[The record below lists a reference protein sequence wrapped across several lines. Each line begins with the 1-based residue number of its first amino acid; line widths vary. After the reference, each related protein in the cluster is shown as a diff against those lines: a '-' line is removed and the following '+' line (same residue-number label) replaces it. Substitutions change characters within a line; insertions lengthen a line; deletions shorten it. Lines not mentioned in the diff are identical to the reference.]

1 MLREAPHR
9 SLIIPDKNPAARLR
23 TPEPSSRPSPASAEA
38 APAALVPQGDLRLGP
53 LSPIPALLRDLGVDP
68 APVLAACGLTVDVFD
83 DPERRLPY
91 RAAAGAFMQAA
102 MASGREDFGLLLGQ
116 RFELRFLG
124 LLGRL
129 LWHAA
134 TVGEALHDL
143 YRYFHLHDRGGV
155 VYLRRR
161 AGSTMALGYT
171 IVDADTPGAA
181 LVHDLVMAIG
191 LRLLRGVAGNGFALR
206 EVLFARAHPG
216 DAQPYRRFFVAPLR
230 FDATRSELRFDRVWL
245 QRPAMGA
252 DAAGH
257 EAVQC
262 QAAQAA
268 EPPSMA
274 ARART
279 VAHVLLAG
287 GEVSAPAVAEALGLH
302 ERTLRRR
309 LASEGVTLRDVI
321 AAARFEL
328 AKQLLRDTQM
338 PVERVAVALG
348 YADPSAFLR
357 AFRAWSGVT
366 PGQWRAGQ

>member
-9 SLIIPDKNPAARLR
+9 SLIIPDKYPAARLR
-23 TPEPSSRPSPASAEA
+23 TPPSSRPSSSRASLALPALA
-38 APAALVPQGDLRLGP
+38 PQGDLRLGP

-68 APVLAACGLTVDVFD
+68 APALAACGLTVDAFD

-91 RAAAGAFMQAA
+91 RAAAGAFAQAA
-102 MASGREDFGLLLGQ
+102 GASGREDFGLLLGQ
-116 RFELRFLG
+116 RFETRFLG
-124 LLGRL
+124 LLGRVMS
-129 LWHAA
+129 HAA

-161 AGSTMALGYT
+161 AGNTMALGYT

-191 LRLLRGVAGNGFALR
+191 LRLLRGVAGDGFALR
-206 EVLFARAHPG
+206 EVLLARARPA
-216 DAQPYRRFFVAPLR
+216 DVAPYRRFFAAPLQ
-230 FDATRSELRFDRVWL
+230 FDATQSELRFDQAWL

-252 DAAGH
+252 DPVDH
-257 EAVQC
+257 EAAQRL
-262 QAAQAA
+262 AAQASGAPGMA
-268 EPPSMA
+268 E
-274 ARART
+274 RART
-279 VAHVLLAG
+279 VAHVLIAG

-309 LASEGVTLRDVI
+309 LAGEGVGIRDVV

-328 AKQLLRDTQM
+328 AKQLLRDTRL
-338 PVERVAVALG
+338 PVERVAAALG

-357 AFRAWSGVT
+357 AFRAWSGTT
-366 PGQWRAGQ
+366 PGQWRAGH